1 MLQHRFFRIKTLVL
15 MILVLT
21 TALFGSPLFKSNQEK
36 DKQEPSAQHFKVTP
50 ATSPI
55 KVDGV
60 LDEQAWANAAVIK
73 LPYEWLPGD
82 NIPSPVDTD
91 CLVTFDKKYF
101 YVGFR
106 CHDPEP
112 KKIRA
117 HLMDRDSTD
126 TLIQDDHV
134 VIMVDTFND
143 ERRAFQ
149 FRVNPLGVQA
159 DANFSES
166 EGYEDFSWD
175 AIWKSKGKIS
185 NLGYA
190 VEIAIPFSQL
200 RFSKSS
206 EVQIWGFGAERS
218 YPRSVRHRMSSHP
231 RRRDIGCILCQQ
243 NKITG
248 LQGMTTGLNI
258 EIDPTLTATRTDK
271 REDFPA
277 GPLAAG
283 SEKFDPG
290 VTFRWGIT
298 PNLILNATANPDFS
312 QVEADVAQ
320 LDVNTRF
327 TLYYPEKRPFF
338 LEGADFFLTPVEAVF
353 TRTVADPEGGLKLTG
368 KLGKSAIGIFG
379 AYDRIN
385 NLIFPSNQG
394 SASTSIDQDV
404 TSGVFRYRRDV
415 GRNST
420 IGLLYTGRTA
430 DDYYNHVAGVDG
442 FLRLS
447 RTKELRFQYLHSET
461 DYSDTTSSA
470 FGQPSGDFG
479 GDAFMA
485 SFNHLGRNWVYGL
498 SYNDRNPTFR
508 ADYGFVPRVDIR
520 SASTQITRLIW
531 GKRGD
536 WFTRITASAF
546 GNVTY
551 DHDGNL
557 TDSTIALQTGYFGPL
572 QSVVQATYYREKER
586 FLQEAYDKDQLSFYT
601 EIKPAGG
608 IKFNLTGWFGDVI
621 DYSNARKASALN
633 LIPSA
638 EVILGRNININFQ
651 HDFQRFTLRGDEI
664 FEANLSQLKL
674 VYNFNLRMFVRGIV
688 QYLNVARTPE
698 LYINPVSRKTQ
709 TVFTQIL
716 FSYKLNPQTVLFL
729 GYSDNYFGET
739 GIDITQTDRTFFI
752 KLGYAWTK

>member
-1 MLQHRFFRIKTLVL
+1 MRRYRFFRITSLVL
-15 MILVLT
+15 MILTLT
-21 TALFGSPLFKSNQEK
+21 SVFFASPLFKPNQEK
-36 DKQEPSAQHFKVTP
+36 DKQQLSAQHYTVTP

-60 LDEQAWANAAVIK
+60 LDEQAWAEAVVIK
-73 LPYEWLPGD
+73 LPYEWTPGD
-82 NIPSPVDTD
+82 NIPPPVDTD

-106 CHDPEP
+106 CYDREP

-117 HLMDRDSTD
+117 HLMDRDSID
-126 TLIQDDHV
+126 TFIQDDHV
-134 VIMVDTFND
+134 VIMIDTFND
-143 ERRAFQ
+143 ERRGFQ
-149 FRVNPLGVQA
+149 FRINPLGVQA

-175 AIWKSKGKIS
+175 AIWKSKGIIS
-185 NLGYA
+185 DWGYS
-190 VEIAIPFSQL
+190 VEIAIPFNQL

-206 EVQIWGFGAERS
+206 EVQTWGFAAERS
-218 YPRSVRHRMSSHP
+218 YPRSVRHRISSHM
-231 RRRDIGCILCQQ
+231 RRRDVSCILCQH
-243 NKITG
+243 NKIIG

-258 EIDPTLTATRTDK
+258 EIDPTLTATRTDQ
-271 REDFPA
+271 REDLPA
-277 GPLAAG
+277 GPLVAG
-283 SEKFDPG
+283 NEEFDPG

-320 LDVNTRF
+320 LDVNTKF
-327 TLYYPEKRPFF
+327 ALYYPEKRPFF

-353 TRTVADPEGGLKLTG
+353 TRTVADPDGGLKLTG
-368 KLGKSAIGIFG
+368 KLGKSAIGLFG

-394 SASTSIDQDV
+394 STSTSINQDV

-420 IGLLYTGRTA
+420 IGFLYTGRMA
-430 DDYYNHVAGVDG
+430 DDYYNHVAGMDG

-461 DYSDTTSSA
+461 DYSDAISAA
-470 FGQPSGDFG
+470 FGQPSGDFS
-479 GDAFMA
+479 GDAFNA
-485 SFNHLGRNWVYGL
+485 SFYHLGRTWIYGL
-498 SYNDRNPTFR
+498 SYDDRNPTFR

-520 SASTQITRLIW
+520 TASAEINRLIW

-536 WFTRITASAF
+536 WFTRIVISAF
-546 GNVTY
+546 GDVTY

-557 TDSTIALQTGYFGPL
+557 TDSTMALQTAYYGPL
-572 QSVVQATYYREKER
+572 QSVFYATYYREKER
-586 FLQEAYDKDQLSFYT
+586 FLSEVYDKNQMSFYT

-608 IKFNLTGWFGDVI
+608 IKFNLQGWLGDAV
-621 DYSNARKASALN
+621 DYNNARKASAL
-633 LIPSA
+633 IVTPST
-638 EVILGRNININFQ
+638 EIILGRNININFQ
-651 HDFQRFTLRGDEI
+651 HNFQRFTLRGDEI

-698 LYINPVSRKTQ
+698 LYIDPVVSKTQ

-729 GYSDNYFGET
+729 GYSDNYLGET
-739 GIDITQTDRTFFI
+739 GIDITQKDRTFFI
-752 KLGYAWTK
+752 KLGYAWTR